1 MPKPRVFISSTFYNF
16 VQLREDIARFIIDLG
31 YEAVRHETGE
41 VAYGSHEA
49 LDQYAYGTVESCDIL
64 IALIGGRFGSASSD
78 DRERSI
84 SQKEL
89 TRAIEHRVPI
99 FIFVEKNVLAE
110 YGVYQVNKD
119 TQGMKFRY
127 ADNVKIHQFIEE
139 LYALPSNNPIV
150 EFASGKDIVLHLR
163 AQWAGLFQRYLA
175 DARRRVEPESAT
187 DRVAALS
194 RTEPLFDAVL
204 RQLVVGTPTELPEGM
219 ITTGLRQRSS
229 DLDLEI
235 VNIGGTVLH
244 GASVELLNL
253 HRWSDEVP
261 EFMESPEIHD
271 RGTFAPLTLHS
282 KRPTIEGTYTYVR
295 TDPQYTLVP
304 QSPLVV
310 LFGSLDDT
318 ILRVVGQRGSALGV
332 CEIRT
337 AGAWRATFRVTVR
350 GPHQG
355 YAPHGWVLDQT
366 SQLYFRWD
374 GAMVPVPCERPAGS

>member
-16 VQLREDIARFIIDLG
+16 VQLREDIARFITDLG
-31 YEAVRHETGE
+31 YEPVRHEAGE

-49 LDQYAYGTVESCDIL
+49 LEHYAYGTVESCDIL

-89 TRAIEHRVPI
+89 TRAIEYRIPI

-127 ADNVKIHQFIEE
+127 ADNVKVHQFIEE

-150 EFASGKDIVLHLR
+150 EFASVKDIVSHLK

-175 DARRRVEPESAT
+175 ERRRRVEPESAT
-187 DRVAALS
+187 DRTVAQS

-204 RQLVVGTPTELPEGM
+204 RQLVVGTPTELPEGL
-219 ITTGLRQRSS
+219 ITTGLRQGSP
-229 DLDLEI
+229 DLDLEV

-261 EFMESPEIHD
+261 EFMDVPEIHD
-271 RGTFAPLTLHS
+271 QGAFAPLTLHV
-282 KRPTIEGTYTYVR
+282 KRPTVDGAYVR
-295 TDPQYTLVP
+295 TDPRYTLVP
-304 QSPLVV
+304 QSPVV
-310 LFGSLDDT
+310 ILFASLDGT

-337 AGAWRATFRVTVR
+337 RGTWRATFRITVR
-350 GPHQG
+350 GTYQG
-355 YAPHGWVLDQT
+355 YAAHGWVLDQT
-366 SQLYFRWD
+366 SLLYFRWD
-374 GAMVPVPCERPAGS
+374 GAMMPVPCERPANP